1 MENQILERA
10 ITALTAEVPLQVAIR
25 DREVA
30 IGRYRADA
38 LIELGDDAV
47 TYVVEIKPRAAQANL
62 GALVDQLRLIQDHYG
77 ADRGMLVT
85 DYVNPNLAARLKKLE
100 LQFIDTAGNAYINAP
115 GNYIYVRG
123 NKLLQEFTATET
135 NRAFEPTGLK
145 VVYAFLK
152 NPELVN
158 RPYRHIAE
166 VTGVA
171 NGTIGWVM
179 NGLKEAG
186 YLRDLGRD
194 KGKRLIDLEGL
205 FRRWVDAYPLKLQKK
220 LNLGT
225 WTAGNPIWWV
235 DVVIEEFGAVW
246 GGELAADK
254 LTHYIKPKDVTVYLP
269 KERLNEFVNGARLRR
284 TGKDQRT
291 EEGVVRIFDMFWT
304 PDNQWTET
312 TDPILTYADLT
323 STGDPRNL
331 ETAKLVYEKYIDRYL
346 RGTAPGRD

>member
-25 DREVA
+25 GREVA

-47 TYVVEIKPRAAQANL
+47 PYVVEIKPRAAQANL
-62 GALVDQLRLIQDHYG
+62 GAIVDQLRVIQDHHG
-77 ADRGMLVT
+77 VDRGMLVT
-85 DYVNPNLAARLKKLE
+85 DYVNPNLAERLKQLE

-115 GNYIYVRG
+115 GNFIYVRG
-123 NKLLQEFTATET
+123 NKLLEEFKATET

-152 NPELVN
+152 NPALVN
-158 RPYRHIAE
+158 QPYRHIAE

-186 YLRDLGRD
+186 YLRDLGRE
-194 KGKRLIDLEGL
+194 KGKRLVDLEGL
-205 FRRWVDAYPLKLQKK
+205 FRRWVDAYPLKLKKK

-225 WTAGNPIWWV
+225 WTTGNPIWWV
-235 DVVIEEFGAVW
+235 DVGIEEFGAVW

-254 LTHYIKPKDVTVYLP
+254 LTHYIQPKEMTVYLP
-269 KERLNEFVNGARLRR
+269 KERLKEFVNGVWLRR
-284 TGKDQRT
+284 AGNAPNA
-291 EEGVVRIFDMFWT
+291 EEGIVRIFDMFWT

-331 ETAKLVYEKYIDRYL
+331 ETAKFVYEKYIDRHL
-346 RGTAPGRD
+346 REATPGGG